1 MKTCRKCNTEKSLSE
16 FHKDKLRPDGLFPY
30 CKTCRIKPKKKR
42 NIRPISEVLSNY
54 TVSKS
59 GCWNWNGVI
68 NTDGYGMAC
77 YQGEQVRAHRLSL
90 LNHLGLE
97 GSELLALHH
106 CDNRRCINPDH
117 LYLGTNQDNSNDM
130 VNRDRANPLRGEDS
144 ALSKITEEQAAS
156 ILIDTRPH
164 QKIAEDHSV
173 SKSTVS
179 SIKTGRRWK
188 HIQLI
193 GPGKS

>member
-42 NIRPISEVLSNY
+42 KIRPISEVLSNY
-54 TVSKS
+54 TVSES
-59 GCWNWNGVI
+59 GCWNWSGVI

-97 GSELLALHH
+97 SSELLALHH
-106 CDNRRCINPDH
+106 CDNRRCINPRH

-130 VNRDRANPLRGEDS
+130 SNRGRTNPQRGEKS
-144 ALSKITEEQAAS
+144 SLSKITDQQA
-156 ILIDTRPH
+156 IEIFNDNRTHELIAIDYG
-164 QKIAEDHSV
+164 IA
-173 SKSTVS
+173 KSTVS
-179 SIKTGRRWK
+179 SIKTGRNWK
-188 HIQLI
+188 SITTDAI
-193 GPGKS
+193 

>member
-1 MKTCRKCNTEKSLSE
+1 MKTCRKCNAEKLLSE

-42 NIRPISEVLSNY
+42 KIRPISEVLSNY

-68 NTDGYGMAC
+68 NADGYGMAC

-97 GSELLALHH
+97 SSELLALHH
-106 CDNRRCINPDH
+106 CDNRRCINPSH
-117 LYLGTNQDNSNDM
+117 LYLGTNKDNSTDM
-130 VNRDRANPLRGEDS
+130 SNRGRANPQRGEKS
-144 ALSKITEEQAAS
+144 SLSKITDQQA
-156 ILIDTRPH
+156 IEIFNDNRKHELIAIDYG
-164 QKIAEDHSV
+164 IA
-173 SKSTVS
+173 KSTVS
-179 SIKTGRRWK
+179 SIKTGRNWK
-188 HIQLI
+188 SITTDAI
-193 GPGKS
+193 